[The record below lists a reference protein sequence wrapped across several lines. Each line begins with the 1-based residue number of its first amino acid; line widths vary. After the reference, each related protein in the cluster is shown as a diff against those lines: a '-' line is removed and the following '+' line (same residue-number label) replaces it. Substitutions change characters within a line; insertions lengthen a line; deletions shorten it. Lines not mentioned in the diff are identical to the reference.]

1 MMYGI
6 DICSYQGK
14 PNWAKVKKA
23 GCSFAVLKCIRK
35 DLSPDTSFAYNVQGC
50 AAQKIPVSVYTYVYE
65 NTEEG
70 AAKRARAAIKAC
82 KAHGVKNCVI
92 WWDVEE
98 RSVFKTGVNARA
110 KTTASILAAKNV
122 ILEAGYGFGVYCD
135 ADFYTGYLNAD
146 HIGEKWW
153 IASYGPNRVTTLGQK
168 PDRKAPKIRNELC
181 GWQFCSRGRVP
192 GIFGSVDLDVAFDD
206 DFVKVVT
213 TTVDPLPTRKMTI
226 CNKKGANLR
235 ELPSGESKTV
245 ETVKN
250 GDVLDVLNYVTAT
263 NTVGEVT
270 EYVCVKRGGKWL
282 WCASKLLG

>member
-1 MMYGI
+1 MYGI

-14 PNWAKVKKA
+14 PNWAKVKKT

-50 AAQKIPVSVYTYVYE
+50 TAQNIPVSVYTYVYE

-70 AAKRARAAIKAC
+70 AVKRARAAIKAC
-82 KAHGVKNCVI
+82 MAQGVKNCVI
-92 WWDVEE
+92 WWDVED
-98 RSVFKTGVNARA
+98 RSVFKPGVSGRA
-110 KTTASILAAKNV
+110 KTTASILAAKKV

-135 ADFYTGYLNAD
+135 ADFYTGYLNAN
-146 HIGEKWW
+146 HIGGKWW

-168 PDRKAPKIRNELC
+168 PDRKAPKIKNELC

-192 GIFGSVDLDVAFDD
+192 GISGSVDLDVAFDE

-213 TTVDPLPTRKMTI
+213 TMVDPLPTHKATVT
-226 CNKKGANLR
+226 NKKGANLR

-250 GDVLDVLNYVTAT
+250 GETLDVLNYITAT
-263 NTVGEVT
+263 NTVGEAT
-270 EYVCVKRGGKWL
+270 EYVCVNRGGKWL
-282 WCASKLLG
+282 WCASKLLV